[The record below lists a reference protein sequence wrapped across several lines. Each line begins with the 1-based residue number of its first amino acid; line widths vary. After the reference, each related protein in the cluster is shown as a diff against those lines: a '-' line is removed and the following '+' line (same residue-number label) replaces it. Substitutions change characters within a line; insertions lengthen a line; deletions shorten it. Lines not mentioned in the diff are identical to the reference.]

1 MNIDAALRANPVAAW
16 LQAHADVLVEAAIRI
31 VTVATLGLFLYGSL
45 VQFWRDPSRVTVLL
59 MVLSEV
65 VTIVFS
71 LLSRVPGKRD
81 WNVLSVMVSSVAT
94 FYFLAF
100 DIKPGIHLI
109 PEWVAVCLQ
118 VIGMSVQISAKLSL
132 RRSFGILPANRGVV
146 VHGPYKLIRHPM
158 YFGYLI
164 KDIGFLLPNF
174 GLQNVIVLVV
184 HWTLQVTRI
193 VREERLLSEDDTYRE
208 YAKRVR
214 YRLIAGIF

>member
-1 MNIDAALRANPVAAW
+1 MNTNTAARVNPVTCW
-16 LQAHADVLVEAAIRI
+16 LHAHAEFLVEAAIRML
-31 VTVATLGLFLYGSL
+31 TVAMLSLFLYGAL

-59 MVLSEV
+59 MVTSEV
-65 VTIVFS
+65 VAIALS
-71 LLSRVPGKRD
+71 MISRVPKKRD
-81 WNVLSVMVSSVAT
+81 WNVLSVVVSSVAT

-100 DIKPGIHLI
+100 DIRPGIHLI
-109 PEWVAVCLQ
+109 PEWIAACLQ
-118 VIGMSVQISAKLSL
+118 MIGMSIQISAKLSL

-164 KDIGFLLPNF
+164 KDAGFLLPNF
-174 GLQNVIVLVV
+174 GLQNVIVLAL

>member
-174 GLQNVIVLVV
+174 GLQNVIVLAV